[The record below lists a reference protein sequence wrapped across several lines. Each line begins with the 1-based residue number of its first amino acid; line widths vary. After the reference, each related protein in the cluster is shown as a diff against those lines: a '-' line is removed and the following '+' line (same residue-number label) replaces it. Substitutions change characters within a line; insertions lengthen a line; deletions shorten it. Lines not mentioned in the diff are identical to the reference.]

1 MRIQFLFS
9 VVLLF
14 VAGLTAGDSTTLAPT
29 TTDTTQEIVT
39 TVPTAKTKDTTTP
52 EPITKLPITTTTT
65 TTELPT
71 TTTTV
76 APTTTSPPTTTT
88 TEAPHTT
95 TAEPTT
101 TTDVPITTSNVPS
114 TTKSP
119 EPSAQEG
126 SWNVT
131 EGNTT
136 CIRADLKIRFKI
148 PLASDY
154 SYIVLSPNASS
165 AQSDCN
171 FSNVSQTLVLS
182 EPSYTFTM
190 IFRNDSK
197 NIYVENITLEYTVP
211 ETGFV
216 YNDSKLFSV
225 KAGNSYLCSST
236 EDVPLMN
243 VTMEV
248 YHIHIQAFGIQKNG
262 EFSTAEECDSDYK
275 VSDVVPIAV
284 GCALAALIVVVLI
297 AYLVGRRRSRQK
309 GYQSV

>member
-1 MRIQFLFS
+1 MRILALFS
-9 VVLLF
+9 VILLF
-14 VAGLTAGDSTTLAPT
+14 IAGLTAGNSTTTSETEA
-29 TTDTTQEIVT
+29 
-39 TVPTAKTKDTTTP
+39 TTTP
-52 EPITKLPITTTTT
+52 EPTTKLPT

-71 TTTTV
+71 TTTVT
-76 APTTTSPPTTTT
+76 PTTTPPTTSPTT
-88 TEAPHTT
+88 TEAPHST

-101 TTDVPITTSNVPS
+101 TTDVPITTTSNVPS

-136 CIRADLKIRFKI
+136 CIKADLKIRFKI

-236 EDVPLMN
+236 ENVPLMN

-248 YHIHIQAFGIQKNG
+248 YHIHIQAFGIQENG

-284 GCALAALIVVVLI
+284 GCALAALIVIVLI